1 MSIKQAVIVEDEP
14 HLIDIFGRVLS
25 LVNFEVNKFST
36 GDTAI
41 EYLSGT
47 RPDLLLLDLN
57 LPGIS
62 GIDILRQMNV
72 ERQFAEVKVV
82 VVTADIENT
91 RLIDSPVDAV
101 LIKPVG
107 VNQLKEVIFQLFPD
121 LAPGGI
127 VIRV

>member
-1 MSIKQAVIVEDEP
+1 MSTKLAVIVEDEP
-14 HLIDIFGRVLS
+14 HLVDIFGRVLL
-25 LVNFEVNKFST
+25 LVNFQVKKFST
-36 GDTAI
+36 GDAAI
-41 EYLSGT
+41 EYLSST

-62 GIDILRQMNV
+62 GIDILRHMQSS
-72 ERQFAEVKVV
+72 EQLPEVKVV

-107 VNQLKEVIFQLFPD
+107 VNQLKDVIFQLFPD
-121 LAPGGI
+121 LAPDA
-127 VIRV
+127 V

>member
-1 MSIKQAVIVEDEP
+1 MSTKLAVIVEDEP
-14 HLIDIFGRVLS
+14 HLVDIFGRVLL
-25 LVNFEVNKFST
+25 LVNFQVKKFST
-36 GDTAI
+36 GDAAI
-41 EYLSGT
+41 EYLSSA

-57 LPGIS
+57 LPGVS
-62 GIDILRQMNV
+62 GIDILRRMETSEQLP
-72 ERQFAEVKVV
+72 EIKVV

-121 LAPGGI
+121 LAPDTA
-127 VIRV
+127 

>member
-1 MSIKQAVIVEDEP
+1 MSTKLAVIVEDEP
-14 HLIDIFGRVLS
+14 HLVDIFGRVLV
-25 LVNFEVNKFST
+25 LVNFQVKKFST
-36 GDTAI
+36 GDAAF
-41 EYLSGT
+41 EYLSRS

-62 GIDILRQMNV
+62 GIDILRRMETSEQLP
-72 ERQFAEVKVV
+72 ETKVV

-121 LAPGGI
+121 LAPDTA
-127 VIRV
+127 